1 MLLLVWGMADSMWKF
16 LCTPNCPRSLSGG
29 LGQESKIEQSKK
41 RWELG
46 NGLLE
51 ANPEERASPYDIQKR
66 RVLWRLNVWY
76 ERTMLVVGCR
86 QGLGVFSF
94 IFQPTLSPLY
104 VCHKGRLRV
113 SRPGAEPQR
122 WNKHSPF
129 APSGSKARGARAAS
143 RPAGTG
149 RKTSPGS

>member
-29 LGQESKIEQSKK
+29 LGQESKIGQSKK

-46 NGLLE
+46 NRPLE

-76 ERTMLVVGCR
+76 GRTMQVASWLQARLKGLLHVPLHPTYALSSVCLS
-86 QGLGVFSF
+86 QGKAEG
-94 IFQPTLSPLY
+94 QQA
-104 VCHKGRLRV
+104 R
-113 SRPGAEPQR
+113 SR
-122 WNKHSPF
+122 
-129 APSGSKARGARAAS
+129 APEMEQALTFRTFWK
-143 RPAGTG
+143 
-149 RKTSPGS
+149 